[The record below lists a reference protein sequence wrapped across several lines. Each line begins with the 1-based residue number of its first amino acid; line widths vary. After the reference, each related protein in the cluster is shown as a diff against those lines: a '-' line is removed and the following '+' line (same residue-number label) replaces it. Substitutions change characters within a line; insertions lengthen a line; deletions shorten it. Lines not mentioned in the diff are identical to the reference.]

1 MVDGGRLAQ
10 DLRVEFLALA
20 ADLCPQGRHEADRG
34 SLLQAELAAC
44 SWLITTVLVRF
55 SEDNHLIDAP
65 FLAGHGARLALAR
78 DRQKAYFR
86 RNPERTDRDWI
97 SEALGSLGTSSATL
111 RMFDPLHTLMSR
123 YPISHD
129 AASRLVSFW
138 RRTDHGGNLVF
149 DFIDTDLD
157 TGFLVDFYADVSE
170 AARKEFVLVKTPD
183 FVARLIVERT
193 LVTAL
198 TEYGV
203 TGLRGIDLACGS
215 GTFPLLMFDRLLSA
229 WRAAGPSAGTWTQVA
244 GALASVHGIDKN
256 PIAAVI
262 TRFRLLIAA
271 MQAVGARRIS
281 EVPDLPIV
289 IAVGDSLLPPG
300 TAAEHGMAA
309 AGGDIDKLAASSA
322 SLLANGSYDVVV
334 GNPPNIAVRDAREQ
348 ALYRDIY
355 SATRGA
361 FPLTMP
367 FLERAFGLARSDCAR
382 AGRVGLI
389 LANSF
394 AKREFGRAMVEDY
407 LPTVELTHVLDTS
420 GVFIP
425 GHTTPTV
432 ILLGRARAPHEP
444 VVRIAVGIRGE
455 PSEPADGSGGVVWG
469 ALVDQVDQPGS
480 ASEWIQV
487 KDVSRQE
494 LARHPWLLSAS
505 GANDLLDKLRAGAKL
520 GTLTARIGYNATTGA
535 DDAFLAPAHVFRRC
549 HAEPEATVTVLRGS
563 HVRDWEVIPAE
574 SAFKPDG
581 RGASFTGHLK
591 RLWPQRTT
599 LRSRRVF
606 GGQSFAEAG
615 RPWHAWH
622 QVADMSGTHPWS
634 IAYSRVATSPHFA
647 ILREGITALQSAP
660 VIKLPST
667 ASHSEHYGVAGTLNS
682 SVASIYLKQYS
693 QSKGAPSADQLRAD
707 EPWGHIY
714 EFTGTRLADFPLP
727 GRLPAER
734 GQELDELTQELS
746 RLRPTAG
753 LILDVTTAA
762 DLAEMK
768 ADWHCVRARM
778 IALQEELDWD
788 MYHKYGL
795 FTDNEAAQLVAP
807 PEVVPG
813 LALGERAFE
822 IVMARRMA
830 AGDLETQWFDRHGS
844 TPVTGIPEHWPS
856 EYKAMVARRIECI
869 QKNRDIGLIERPEY
883 KRRWYSESWD
893 QVRDAALRDWLLDQC
908 EARDLWFGANGTP
921 QPMTINQLADRL
933 RSDAG
938 VVAVAQLIKGNTT
951 DRGELADTLAQI
963 LADEHVPYLA
973 QYRYKAEGLL
983 KRAAWERTWDL
994 QRKEDASGRV
1004 LDIPAPPVY
1013 RITDFVRSSY
1023 WRHRGKLDVPKE
1035 RFISYPDASPGSDG
1049 SLLLGW
1055 AGWDHLERAQALR
1068 TLIEE
1073 RRTVDG
1079 WGTARLTPLLA
1090 GLSELMPWVRQWH
1103 SEVAPVFGQSPV
1115 DVLDAYLAAQLGT
1128 HSLTDEALHSWMA
1141 PPVRRGRP
1149 PKNPRPGIQASGH

>member
-1 MVDGGRLAQ
+1 MVDGGRLVQ
-10 DLRVEFLALA
+10 DLRVELPTLA
-20 ADLCPQGRHEADRG
+20 AHLCPQDRREADRA
-34 SLLQAELAAC
+34 SLVQAELAAC

-65 FLAGHGARLALAR
+65 FLAGPGARLALAR
-78 DRQKAYFR
+78 DRQQAYFR

-97 SEALGSLGTSSATL
+97 AEALGSLGTSSVTL
-111 RMFDPLHTLMSR
+111 RMFDPLHALMSR

-138 RRTDHGGNLVF
+138 RRTDHGGNLAF

-157 TGFLVDFYADVSE
+157 TGFFADLYADLSE

-183 FVARLIVERT
+183 FVARLIIERT
-193 LVTAL
+193 LGSAL

-203 TGLRGIDLACGS
+203 AGLRGIDLACGS
-215 GTFPLLMFDRLLSA
+215 GTFPLLMFDRLLSG
-229 WRAAGPSAGTWTQVA
+229 WRAADPSAGAWTQVRD
-244 GALASVHGIDKN
+244 ALASVHGIDKN

-271 MQAVGARRIS
+271 MRAAGARRIS

-289 IAVGDSLLPPG
+289 IAAGDSLLPPG
-300 TAAEHGMAA
+300 MAAERGMAA
-309 AGGDIDKLAASSA
+309 AGWDIDELAASTA
-322 SLLANGSYDVVV
+322 SLLADGSYDVVV
-334 GNPPNIAVRDAREQ
+334 GNPPNIVVRDAREQ

-355 SATRGA
+355 SAARGA

-420 GVFIP
+420 GAYIP
-425 GHTTPTV
+425 GHSTPTV
-432 ILLGRARAPHEP
+432 ILLGRARAPREP
-444 VVRIAVGIRGE
+444 VVRMAVGIRGE
-455 PSEPADGSGGVVWG
+455 LSEPADGSSGVVWG

-480 ASEWIQV
+480 ASDWIQV

-505 GANDLLDKLRAGAKL
+505 GADDVLGKLQAGAKL
-520 GTLTARIGYNATTGA
+520 GTLTTRIGYDATTGA
-535 DDAFLAPAHVFRRC
+535 DDAFLAQAHVFRRC
-549 HAEPEATVTVLRGS
+549 HAEPEATITVLHGS
-563 HVRDWEVIPAE
+563 DVRDWEAIPAE
-574 SAFKPDG
+574 SAFKPDS
-581 RGASFTGHLK
+581 RADLFPGHLR

-615 RPWHAWH
+615 RPWYAWH
-622 QVADMSGTHPWS
+622 QVADMSGTHAWS
-634 IAYSRVATSPHFA
+634 IVYSRVATSPHFA
-647 ILREGITALQSAP
+647 VLRGGATALQSAP
-660 VIKLPST
+660 VIKLPDT
-667 ASHSEHYGVAGTLNS
+667 ASNSDHYGVAGTLNC
-682 SVASIYLKQYS
+682 SVASFYLKQYS
-693 QSKGAPSADQLRAD
+693 HSKGAPSADQLRAD

-727 GRLPAER
+727 GQLPVER
-734 GQELDELTQELS
+734 GRELDELARELS
-746 RLRPTAG
+746 SLRPTAG
-753 LILDVTTAA
+753 LTLHVTTAT

-768 ADWHCVRARM
+768 ADWYRVRARM

-788 MYHKYGL
+788 MYHQYGL
-795 FTDNEAAQLVAP
+795 FTDNEAAELVAL

-822 IVMARRMA
+822 IVMAQRMA

-844 TPVTGIPEHWPS
+844 TPVTEIPEYWPD
-856 EYKAMVARRIECI
+856 EYKAVVARRIECI

-893 QVRDAALRDWLLDQC
+893 QVRDAALRDWLLDRC

-938 VVAVAQLIKGNTT
+938 VVAVAQLIMGNTT
-951 DRGELADTLAQI
+951 DRAELADVLAQI
-963 LADEHVPYLA
+963 LAAEHVPYLA

-994 QRKEDASGRV
+994 QREEDASGLV
-1004 LDIPAPPVY
+1004 LDIPVPPVY
-1013 RITDFVRSSY
+1013 RITDFVRPSY
-1023 WRHRGKLDVPKE
+1023 WWHRGKLDVPKE
-1035 RFISYPDASPGSDG
+1035 RFISYPDASPSDDG

-1055 AGWDHLERAQALR
+1055 AGWDHLERAQALC
-1068 TLIEE
+1068 TLIED
-1073 RRTVDG
+1073 RRTVDCR
-1079 WGTARLTPLLA
+1079 GTARLTPLLA

-1103 SEVAPVFGQSPV
+1103 REVAPVFDQSPV

-1128 HSLTDEALHSWMA
+1128 HGLTDEALHSWMA

-1149 PKNPRPGIQASGH
+1149 PKSRRPGIQAPGH

>member
-1 MVDGGRLAQ
+1 VVDGKRLAQ
-10 DLRVEFLALA
+10 DLGVEFTALA
-20 ADLCPQGRHEADRG
+20 ADLCPRNRHEADRA

-65 FLAGHGARLALAR
+65 FLAGPGARLTLAR
-78 DRQKAYFR
+78 DRQQAYFR
-86 RNPERTDRDWI
+86 RNPERTDREWI

-111 RMFDPLHTLMSR
+111 RMFDPLHALMSR

-138 RRTDHGGNLVF
+138 RRTDHGGNLVL
-149 DFIDTDLD
+149 DFMDTNLD
-157 TGFLVDFYADVSE
+157 TGFLVDLYTDLSE

-183 FVARLIVERT
+183 FVARLIIDRT
-193 LVTAL
+193 LGTAL

-203 TGLRGIDLACGS
+203 AGLRGIDLACGS
-215 GTFPLLMFDRLLSA
+215 GTFPLLMFDRLLSG
-229 WRAAGPSAGTWTQVA
+229 WRRVDPSAGAWTQV
-244 GALASVHGIDKN
+244 GHALASVHGIDKN

-271 MQAVGARRIS
+271 MRAVGARRIS
-281 EVPDLPIV
+281 EVPYLPIV
-289 IAVGDSLLPPG
+289 IAAGDSLLPPG
-300 TAAEHGMAA
+300 MAAERGMAA
-309 AGGDIDKLAASSA
+309 VGWDIDELAASSA
-322 SLLANGSYDVVV
+322 NLLANGSYDVVV
-334 GNPPNIAVRDAREQ
+334 ANPPNIAVRDAREQ

-382 AGRVGLI
+382 AGRAGLI

-407 LPTVELTHVLDTS
+407 LPKIELTHVLDTS
-420 GVFIP
+420 GAYIP
-425 GHTTPTV
+425 GHSTPTV
-432 ILLGRARAPHEP
+432 ILLGRSRAPREP
-444 VVRIAVGIRGE
+444 VIRVAVGIRGE
-455 PSEPADGSGGVVWG
+455 PSEPADSSGGVVWG
-469 ALVDQVDQPGS
+469 ALADQVDEPGS

-494 LARHPWLLSAS
+494 LAQHPWLLSAS
-505 GANDLLDKLRAGAKL
+505 GANDVLDKLQVGAKL

-535 DDAFLAPAHVFRRC
+535 DDVFVAPTHVFRRC
-549 HAEPEATVTVLRGS
+549 HAEAEGTVTVLRGS
-563 HVRDWEVIPAE
+563 DVRDWKVIPAE

-581 RGASFTGHLK
+581 RAVSFPGHLH

-615 RPWHAWH
+615 RPWYAWH

-647 ILREGITALQSAP
+647 ILREGVTALQSAP
-660 VIKLPST
+660 VVKLPDT
-667 ASHSEHYGVAGTLNS
+667 ASHSEHYGLTGALNS
-682 SVASIYLKQYS
+682 PVASFYLKQYS
-693 QSKGAPSADQLRAD
+693 HSKGAPSADQLRAD

-727 GRLPAER
+727 GRLPVER
-734 GQELDELTQELS
+734 GRELDELARELS
-746 RLRPTAG
+746 GLRPPYG
-753 LILDVTTAA
+753 LTLDVTTAA

-768 ADWHCVRARM
+768 ADWSRVRARM

-788 MYHKYGL
+788 MYHRYAL
-795 FTDNEAAQLVAP
+795 FTDNEAAELVAP

-830 AGDLETQWFDRHGS
+830 AGALETQWFDRHGS
-844 TPVTGIPEHWPS
+844 TPVTEIPEHWPD
-856 EYKAMVARRIECI
+856 EYKAVVARRIECI

-893 QVRDAALRDWLLDQC
+893 QVRDAALRDWLLDRC
-908 EARDLWFGANGTP
+908 EARDLWFDANRTP
-921 QPMTINQLADRL
+921 RPMTINQLADQL
-933 RSDAG
+933 RSDAD

-951 DRGELADTLAQI
+951 DRSELADILVRI

-973 QYRYKAEGLL
+973 QYRYKAEGMR
-983 KRAAWERTWDL
+983 KRAAWKRTWDL
-994 QRKEDASGRV
+994 QREEDASGRV
-1004 LDIPAPPVY
+1004 LDIPVPPVY
-1013 RITDFVRSSY
+1013 RITDFVRPSY
-1023 WRHRGKLDVPKE
+1023 WRHRSKLDVPKE

-1049 SLLLGW
+1049 SLLIGW
-1055 AGWDHLERAQALR
+1055 AGWDHLERAQALC

-1079 WGTARLTPLLA
+1079 WSTARLTPLLA

-1103 SEVAPVFGQSPV
+1103 SGVAPVSDQSRV
-1115 DVLDAYLAAQLGT
+1115 DVLDAYLTAQLGT
-1128 HSLTDEALHSWMA
+1128 HGLTDDALGSWMA

-1149 PKNPRPGIQASGH
+1149 PKSPRPGIRATGH